1 MSNTGSLVLNLAKE
15 QLTED
20 QHRQIVERVPMRSS
34 LTYNGLYFGEYHEPF
49 LETPEHSH
57 PQHEIVT
64 LHFQESTQVE
74 WTIEGRIQNTSIVD
88 SSVCFFPAHSTHR
101 AVCQT
106 AGSFSLLTLDLAQV
120 ASVAYEDVKVDR
132 IELISQVNVFD
143 PVVHHIEQLLRLE
156 LQGSEFGNHLY
167 VDSLAT
173 ALSIH
178 LIRQYA
184 TQQPRQREFLTGLTP
199 HQLRTVLEYIQAHLD
214 ENLSLELIAQV
225 AGMSRYHFIRRFKQ
239 TMHESPY
246 QYLIGQRIEQAKQL
260 LLVSQLSI
268 SDIAIACGFA
278 NQSHLT
284 KHFKQRVGITP
295 HLFRKTTQQ

>member
-1 MSNTGSLVLNLAKE
+1 MSNTGSLVVNLAKE
-15 QLTED
+15 HLTEN
-20 QHRQIVERVPMRSS
+20 QHRQIVERPPMRSC

-74 WTIEGRIQNTSIVD
+74 WMIEGRIQTTSIVD
-88 SSVCFFPAHSTHR
+88 SAACVFPAHTTHR
-101 AVCQT
+101 AFCNEV
-106 AGSFSLLTLDLAQV
+106 ASFSLLTLDLAQI
-120 ASVAYEDVKVDR
+120 ASVAYEDVKV
-132 IELISQVNVFD
+132 EQVQLIPQVNVFD

-156 LQGSEFGNHLY
+156 LQGSEFSNHVY

-178 LIRQYA
+178 LIRQYG
-184 TQQPRQREFLTGLTP
+184 TQPLKQREFLTGLS
-199 HQLRTVLEYIQAHLD
+199 HHHLRNVIEYIQAHLD
-214 ENLSLELIAQV
+214 ENMTLDALAQV

-239 TMHESPY
+239 TMNESPY
-246 QYLIGQRIEQAKQL
+246 HYLIGQRLEQAKQL
-260 LLVSQLSI
+260 LKVSHLSI
-268 SDIAIACGFA
+268 AEIAIACGFA

-284 KHFKQRVGITP
+284 RHFKQRVGITP
-295 HLFRKTTQQ
+295 QIFRKATQQ

>member
-1 MSNTGSLVLNLAKE
+1 MSNTDSLVLNLAND
-15 QLTED
+15 QLTEN
-20 QHRQIVERVPMRSS
+20 QHKQIVERVPIRCSF
-34 LTYNGLYFGEYHEPF
+34 YNGLYFGEYYEPF

-64 LHFQESTQVE
+64 LHFQESTQME
-74 WTIEGRIQNTSIVD
+74 WMIEGRSQNTSIVD
-88 SSVCFFPAHSTHR
+88 SSICLFPAHSTHR

-106 AGSFSLLTLDLAQV
+106 SVNFSLLTLDLAQI

-132 IELISQVNVFD
+132 IELLSQVNVYD

-156 LQGSEFGNHLY
+156 LQGTEFGNHLY
-167 VDSLAT
+167 IDSLTT

-184 TQQPRQREFLTGLTP
+184 TQLPKQREFLTGLTP
-199 HQLRTVLEYIQAHLD
+199 HQLRTVLEYIQANLD
-214 ENLSLELIAQV
+214 QNLSLESIAQV

-260 LLVSQLSI
+260 LKVSPLSI
-268 SDIAIACGFA
+268 ADTAIACGFA

-295 HLFRKTTQQ
+295 QLFRRTTQQ

>member
-1 MSNTGSLVLNLAKE
+1 MSNTRSLVVNLAKE
-15 QLTED
+15 HLTED
-20 QHRQIVERVPMRSS
+20 QHRQIVERPPMLSC
-34 LTYNGLYFGEYHEPF
+34 LACNGLYFGEYHEPF

-74 WTIEGRIQNTSIVD
+74 WMIEGRIQNTSIVD
-88 SSVCFFPAHSTHR
+88 SSVCVFPAHSTHR
-101 AVCQT
+101 AFCQT
-106 AGSFSLLTLDLAQV
+106 AGSFSLLTLDMAQI
-120 ASVAYEDVKVDR
+120 ASVAYEDVKVKQ
-132 IELISQVNVFD
+132 IELIPQVNVFD

-156 LQGSEFGNHLY
+156 LQSSEFSNHVY

-178 LIRQYA
+178 LIRKYA
-184 TQQPRQREFLTGLTP
+184 TQLPKQREFLTGLTH
-199 HQLRTVLEYIQAHLD
+199 HQLRNVLEYIQAHLE
-214 ENLSLELIAQV
+214 ENMTLDAIAQV

-239 TMHESPY
+239 TMHSSPY
-246 QYLIGQRIEQAKQL
+246 QYLIQQRLEQAKHL
-260 LLVSQLSI
+260 LLGSHLSI
-268 SDIAIACGFA
+268 AEIAIACGFA

-295 HLFRKTTQQ
+295 QIFRKATQQ

>member
-20 QHRQIVERVPMRSS
+20 QHRQIVERVPIRSC
-34 LTYNGLYFGEYHEPF
+34 LAYNGFYFGEYHEPF

-64 LHFQESTQVE
+64 LHFQESTQME
-74 WTIEGRIQNTSIVD
+74 WTIEGRSQNTPIVD
-88 SSVCFFPAHSTHR
+88 RSVCLFPAHSTHR

-156 LQGSEFGNHLY
+156 LQGSEFNNHLY

-184 TQQPRQREFLTGLTP
+184 TQPPKQREFLAGLTP

-214 ENLSLELIAQV
+214 ENLSLESISQV

-260 LLVSQLSI
+260 LRVSQLSI
-268 SDIAIACGFA
+268 ADTAIACGFA

-284 KHFKQRVGITP
+284 KHFKQRIGLTP
-295 HLFRKTTQQ
+295 QLFRKTTQQ